1 MNEIFNENNIVLN
14 VSLRDKPDAIEKAG
28 RILYEQGY
36 VDEQYISCM
45 HQREEVISTYIGNNV
60 AIPHGIDGSEKY
72 IKKSG
77 ISFVQCPDGVMY
89 GDEPAYIIMGVAG
102 KDGTHLDILM
112 KLAEVICEEED
123 IEKLRNAKTKQ
134 EVLDVIGDLEL

>member
-72 IKKSG
+72 IKNQEFL
-77 ISFVQCPDGVMY
+77 SFSARTALCM
-89 GDEPAYIIMGVAG
+89 AMN
-102 KDGTHLDILM
+102 LLIL
-112 KLAEVICEEED
+112 LW
-123 IEKLRNAKTKQ
+123 
-134 EVLDVIGDLEL
+134 ELPERWNTS

>member
-1 MNEIFNENNIVLN
+1 
-14 VSLRDKPDAIEKAG
+14 
-28 RILYEQGY
+28 
-36 VDEQYISCM
+36 
-45 HQREEVISTYIGNNV
+45 
-60 AIPHGIDGSEKY
+60 
-72 IKKSG
+72 
-77 ISFVQCPDGVMY
+77 MY

-112 KLAEVICEEED
+112 KLAEVICEEEN

>member
-1 MNEIFNENNIVLN
+1 MNDIFNENNIILN
-14 VSLRDKPDAIEKAG
+14 ATLKDKADAIENAG
-28 RILYEQGY
+28 KILYDQGY
-36 VDEQYISCM
+36 VEKDYIPCM
-45 HQREEVISTYIGNNV
+45 HAREEVISTYIGNNV

-77 ISFVQCPDGVMY
+77 ISFIQVPEGVLY
-89 GDEPAYIIMGVAG
+89 GNEPAYIVMGVAG

-112 KLAEVICEEED
+112 KLAEIICETEN

-134 EVLDVIGDLEL
+134 EVLDIIGDLEV

>member
-1 MNEIFNENNIVLN
+1 MNDIFNENNIILN
-14 VSLRDKPDAIEKAG
+14 ATLKDKADAIESAG
-28 RILYEQGY
+28 KILYDQGY
-36 VDEQYISCM
+36 VEKDYIPCM
-45 HQREEVISTYIGNNV
+45 HAREEVISTYIGNNV

-77 ISFVQCPDGVMY
+77 ISFIQVPEGVLY
-89 GDEPAYIIMGVAG
+89 GNEPAYIVMGVAG

-112 KLAEVICEEED
+112 KLAEIICETEN

-134 EVLDVIGDLEL
+134 EVLDIIGNLEV